1 MTVLKRL
8 QLGLRNQTPTFVIV
22 TSVLVIHVIVALSGS
37 WWAPY
42 DPFIMLAG
50 KPFDPPSWGH
60 WFGTDNL
67 GRDVFSRVV
76 YGERFVLFPALM
88 ASGLA
93 AVVGSAIGI
102 ILAYKRAWTELIGMR
117 VVDLIL
123 CLPNLVVILIV
134 LSALGSSTIVMIL
147 TIAFFFTWIVVQTV
161 RSAALA
167 IVTEDFVTKATL
179 RGESAWSVAVR
190 EILPNVTS
198 TVFVEF
204 SLRTGYAVFFM
215 GALSFLGYAAK
226 PPTPEWGLMINEGRA
241 VISAAPWMVLG
252 PALALASLVVALG
265 LFTEGVSEI
274 LGLTS
279 RRQSAK

>member
-1 MTVLKRL
+1 MA
-8 QLGLRNQTPTFVIV
+8 NQTPTFFIM
-22 TSVLVIHVIVALSGS
+22 TFVLVIHVIVALTGV

-42 DPFIMLAG
+42 DPFAMLSG
-50 KPFDPPSWGH
+50 KPFDPPSSAH

-93 AVVGSAIGI
+93 AVLGSAIGI
-102 ILAYKRAWTELIGMR
+102 ILAYKRSWADLMGMR

-123 CLPNLVVILIV
+123 CLPSLIVILIV
-134 LSALGSSTIVMIL
+134 LSVLGSNTVVMIL
-147 TIAFFFTWIVVQTV
+147 VIAFFFTWIVVQTV
-161 RSAALA
+161 RSAALSV
-167 IVTEDFVTKATL
+167 VTEDFVTKATL
-179 RGESAWSVAVR
+179 RGESAWSVAFR
-190 EILPNVTS
+190 EILPNVAS

-204 SLRTGYAVFFM
+204 TLRTGYAVFFM

-265 LFTEGVSEI
+265 LFTEGLSET

-279 RRQSAK
+279 QRQRAK